1 MSIRVE
7 AAAPTVAIAGDRAL
21 SIAGF
26 VGVLI
31 AMAIGGWGV
40 QWDIRWHVLIGRD
53 SFWIAPHVMTYAG
66 VTLSALIAFGMLAR
80 EYAHGRRS
88 RGWLLAAVGMA
99 LTIAAAPI
107 DDLWH
112 RLFGIDVTIWSPPHL
127 LGLAGAH
134 VNLLGAMLVAVE
146 LWPAGSRMRAI
157 GVLIAGTL
165 LLGTCYVTV
174 DPGVQT
180 AFRRGGVFFFTWPL
194 LGTLGFTFI
203 LGLTASVSGLRL
215 APLALTV
222 AALGLHL
229 VGLAISDAGFALTQP
244 VSAIHEAIA
253 ADPTSPIAI
262 AHEMA
267 RRSGTVPG
275 RSLLLRWL
283 PIFPAAVLALVD
295 ARRRWIAGG
304 IAFGAALFIS
314 AGEILAGAP
323 SLSHALP
330 APGDGLVAALL
341 IPPAAVAGTAA
352 AVWLARRWRSPIMP
366 PA

>member
-7 AAAPTVAIAGDRAL
+7 VAAPTVAMAGDRAL

-26 VGVLI
+26 VGVLS

-40 QWDIRWHVLIGRD
+40 QWDIRWHILIGRD
-53 SFWIAPHVMTYAG
+53 SFWIAPHVMTYTG
-66 VTLSALIAFGMLAR
+66 VTLSALIAFGMLALER
-80 EYAHGRRS
+80 ARGRPS
-88 RGWLLAAVGMA
+88 RGWLLAAGGMG

-112 RLFGIDVTIWSPPHL
+112 RLFGIDVTVWSPPHL

-134 VNLLGAMLVAVE
+134 LNLLGAMLVAVD
-146 LWPAGSRMRAI
+146 LWPERSWRRVI
-157 GVLIAGTL
+157 GVLVAGTL

-194 LGTLGFTFI
+194 LGTVGFTFV
-203 LGLTASVSGLRL
+203 LSMTARASGLRL
-215 APLALTV
+215 APLVSTV
-222 AALGLHL
+222 AAFGLHL

-244 VSAIHEAIA
+244 VPAIQEAIA

-275 RSLLLRWL
+275 RSMMLRWL
-283 PIFPAAVLALVD
+283 PILPAAVLAVVD
-295 ARRRWIAGG
+295 ARRRWIVGS
-304 IAFGAALFIS
+304 IAFGASLFVS
-314 AGEILAGAP
+314 AGHMLAGAP

-330 APGDGLVAALL
+330 TPGDILFAALL
-341 IPPAAVAGTAA
+341 IPPAAIAGSAA
-352 AVWLARRWRSPIMP
+352 ALWLARRWMLPITP